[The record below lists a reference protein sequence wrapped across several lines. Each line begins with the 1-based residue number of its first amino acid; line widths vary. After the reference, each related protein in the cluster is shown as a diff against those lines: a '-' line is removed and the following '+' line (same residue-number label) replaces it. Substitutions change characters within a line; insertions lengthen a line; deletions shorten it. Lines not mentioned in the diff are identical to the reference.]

1 MNIIQVKFTPWDKS
15 YNFDAG
21 DIAVKKGDWVLV
33 RTEIGT
39 ELAQVVN
46 INVSEKELKD
56 MQVEQVHGSQPSNI
70 NLEIKTILRKADI
83 TDIKKM
89 QKQEK
94 DRKEAFSYCKKII
107 KKLNLP
113 MKLFDVRLSYDAG
126 RVTFAYIAPERI
138 DFREL
143 VKELTHKF
151 KKSIRMHQVGV
162 REEARI
168 SCNIGLCGR
177 EVCCHKF
184 LKDLGN
190 VTLDQAYLQQV
201 AHRGS
206 ERISGICGR
215 LLCCLKYEQ
224 PMYEE
229 FSKILPP
236 IGSEMKTEKGKG
248 KVVAWH
254 ILKQTV
260 DVKIDKDTRVEVE
273 IKK

>member
-1 MNIIQVKFTPWDKS
+1 MNIVQVKFTPWDKS

-21 DIAVKKGDWVLV
+21 DIVVKKGDWVLV

-39 ELAQVVN
+39 ELAQVVDIN
-46 INVSEKELKD
+46 ISEKELKN
-56 MQVEQVHGSQPSNI
+56 MQAEQANGFQSQSTD
-70 NLEIKTILRKADI
+70 LEIKTIIRKADV
-83 TDIKKM
+83 TDIEKM

-94 DRKEAFSYCKKII
+94 GRKEAFSYCKKII
-107 KKLNLP
+107 KKLDLA
-113 MKLFDVRLSYDAG
+113 MKLFDVRHSYDGG
-126 RVTFAYIAPERI
+126 RITFAYIAPERI

-143 VKELTHKF
+143 VKELTRKF

-162 REEARI
+162 REEAKI
-168 SCNIGLCGR
+168 SCHIGLCGR
-177 EVCCHKF
+177 EACCHKF

-229 FSKILPP
+229 CSKILPP
-236 IGSEMKTEKGKG
+236 IGSEMETEKGKG
-248 KVVAWH
+248 KVTAWH
-254 ILKQTV
+254 ILKQSV
-260 DVKIDKDTRVEVE
+260 DVRIDKDTKVEVK
-273 IKK
+273 I